1 MIISRYISKEII
13 VNICWVSLVLF
24 GLVLL
29 SRFNI
34 FLSQAEVGKISAEN
48 ILFAL
53 VLFSP
58 GLINLVFP
66 ISVFL
71 ALGFVLTPIFKNH
84 DTVLTAGSMTI
95 GRLLFSQKYVLLA
108 IFSMSILLS
117 AFVAPYFTSKGED
130 LLDKDNSF
138 ASKILA
144 PNGLVS
150 LQSDTFNVFGNKDND
165 VYRDLIFINSQ
176 SIETFIYG
184 KTGVIEDTPAGVSLI
199 LNDGF
204 LFDNERNVISKFNTA
219 DIPIDDYSSDEYIS
233 TIALFNNLTL
243 DNLKEIFVRFT
254 LPIFCVISFI
264 FSIVFSSYS
273 AFFGREK
280 TYFFLAIFNILYILL
295 AMSAFEVSVTNLEAL
310 VFDFYWMH
318 LMVLILALVLTSK
331 KVKKGFG
338 YEGI

>member
-84 DTVLTAGSMTI
+84 DTVLTSGSMTA
-95 GRLLFSQKYVLLA
+95 GRLLLSQKYVILG
-108 IFSMSILLS
+108 IFTFSIILS
-117 AFVAPYFTSKGED
+117 GFISPYFTSKGED
-130 LLDKDNSF
+130 LLDKDNTF

-150 LQSDTFNVFGNKDND
+150 LQADTFNIFGSKDND

-184 KTGVIEDTPAGVSLI
+184 NTGVIEDTPAGVSLI

-204 LFDNERNVISKFNTA
+204 LFDNQRNVISKFNKA
-219 DIPIDDYSSDEYIS
+219 DIPINDYSSDEYIS
-233 TIALFNNLTL
+233 TFALFNDLTL
-243 DNLKEIFVRFT
+243 NNLKEIFVRLT
-254 LPIFCVISFI
+254 LPIFCVVSF
-264 FSIVFSSYS
+264 VFSVIFASYS

-280 TYFFLAIFNILYILL
+280 TYFFLAIFNIFYLL
-295 AMSAFEVSVTNLEAL
+295 SSLSAFEANVKNLEAL
-310 VFDFYWMH
+310 VLNFYWMH
-318 LMVLILALVLTSK
+318 VVVLILALVLSSK
-331 KVKKGFG
+331 LVKKGFG
-338 YEGI
+338 YEGL

>member
-150 LQSDTFNVFGNKDND
+150 LQADTFNVFGNKDND

-204 LFDNERNVISKFNTA
+204 LFDNERNVISKFNKA

-254 LPIFCVISFI
+254 LPVFCVISFI

>member
-1 MIISRYISKEII
+1 M
-13 VNICWVSLVLF
+13 
-24 GLVLL
+24 
-29 SRFNI
+29 

-84 DTVLTAGSMTI
+84 ETVLTAGSMTT
-95 GRLLFSQKYVLLA
+95 GRLLSSQRYVILG
-108 IFSMSILLS
+108 IFSISFLLS
-117 AFVAPYFTSKGED
+117 AFLSPYFTSKGED

-144 PNGLVS
+144 PSGLVS
-150 LQSDTFNVFGNKDND
+150 LKADTFNVFGYKDND

-184 KTGVIEDTPAGVSLI
+184 TTGVIKDSPSGVSLV
-199 LNDGF
+199 LDDGF
-204 LFDNERNVISKFNTA
+204 LFDNERNFISKFNIA
-219 DIPIDDYSSDEYIS
+219 EIPIDNYSSDEYTSIV
-233 TIALFNNLTL
+233 TLFSDLNL
-243 DNLKEIFVRFT
+243 DNIKEIFKRFT

-264 FSIVFSSYS
+264 FSVIFSSYS
-273 AFFGREK
+273 SFFGREK
-280 TYFFLAIFNILYILL
+280 TYFFLAIFNILYLL
-295 AMSAFEVSVTNLEAL
+295 SAVSSFDVSESTIEAL
-310 VFDFYWMH
+310 LFNFYWMH
-318 LMVLILALVLTSK
+318 LIVLIITIALTSK
-331 KVKKGFG
+331 RVKKGFG

>member
-150 LQSDTFNVFGNKDND
+150 LQADTFNVFGNKDND

-199 LNDGF
+199 LNEGF
-204 LFDNERNVISKFNTA
+204 LFDNERNIISKFNTA

-318 LMVLILALVLTSK
+318 LMVLTLALVLTSK

>member
-1 MIISRYISKEII
+1 MIISRYIRKEII

-84 DTVLTAGSMTI
+84 DTVLTAGSMTV
-95 GRLLFSQKYVLLA
+95 GRFLSSQKYLIVA
-108 IFSMSILLS
+108 IFSLSVLLS
-117 AFVAPYFTSKGED
+117 AFVAPYFISKGED
-130 LLDKDNSF
+130 LLDKDNTF

-150 LQSDTFNVFGNKDND
+150 LQADTFNVFGNKDND

-184 KTGVIEDTPAGVSLI
+184 NTGVIEDTPTGVSLI

-219 DIPIDDYSSDEYIS
+219 DIPIEDYSSDEYIS
-233 TIALFNNLTL
+233 TVALFNNLTL

-264 FSIVFSSYS
+264 FSVVFSSYS

-295 AMSAFEVSVTNLEAL
+295 AMSAFEVSVTNLAAL

>member
-1 MIISRYISKEII
+1 
-13 VNICWVSLVLF
+13 
-24 GLVLL
+24 
-29 SRFNI
+29 
-34 FLSQAEVGKISAEN
+34 
-48 ILFAL
+48 
-53 VLFSP
+53 
-58 GLINLVFP
+58 
-66 ISVFL
+66 
-71 ALGFVLTPIFKNH
+71 
-84 DTVLTAGSMTI
+84 
-95 GRLLFSQKYVLLA
+95 
-108 IFSMSILLS
+108 MSILLS

-150 LQSDTFNVFGNKDND
+150 LQADTFNVFGNKDND

-318 LMVLILALVLTSK
+318 LMVLTLALVLTSK

>member
-48 ILFAL
+48 IFFAL

-95 GRLLFSQKYVLLA
+95 GRLLFSQKYVIFA
-108 IFSMSILLS
+108 IFSVSILLS
-117 AFVAPYFTSKGED
+117 AFVSPYFTSKGED

-144 PNGLVS
+144 PTGLVS
-150 LQSDTFNVFGNKDND
+150 LQADTFNVFGNKDND

-184 KTGVIEDTPAGVSLI
+184 NTGVIETTPTGVSLI

-204 LFDNERNVISKFNTA
+204 LFDNERNVISKFNKA

-233 TIALFNNLTL
+233 TMALFSNLTL
-243 DNLKEIFVRFT
+243 DNVKELFVRFT

-264 FSIVFSSYS
+264 FSVIFSSYS
-273 AFFGREK
+273 SFFGREK
-280 TYFFLAIFNILYILL
+280 TYFFLAIFNILYLLL
-295 AMSAFEVSVTNLEAL
+295 AMSAFEVSATSLGGLIV
-310 VFDFYWMH
+310 DFYWMH
-318 LMVLILALVLTSK
+318 LLVLILALLLTSK
-331 KVKKGFG
+331 KIKKGFG

>member
-95 GRLLFSQKYVLLA
+95 GRLLFSQKYVIFA
-108 IFSMSILLS
+108 IFSVSILLS
-117 AFVAPYFTSKGED
+117 AFVSPYFTSKGED

-144 PNGLVS
+144 PTGLVS
-150 LQSDTFNVFGNKDND
+150 LQADTFNVFGNKDN
-165 VYRDLIFINSQ
+165 L
-176 SIETFIYG
+176 
-184 KTGVIEDTPAGVSLI
+184 SLI
-199 LNDGF
+199 H
-204 LFDNERNVISKFNTA
+204 I
-219 DIPIDDYSSDEYIS
+219 
-233 TIALFNNLTL
+233 
-243 DNLKEIFVRFT
+243 
-254 LPIFCVISFI
+254 
-264 FSIVFSSYS
+264 
-273 AFFGREK
+273 
-280 TYFFLAIFNILYILL
+280 
-295 AMSAFEVSVTNLEAL
+295 
-310 VFDFYWMH
+310 
-318 LMVLILALVLTSK
+318 
-331 KVKKGFG
+331 
-338 YEGI
+338 

>member
-150 LQSDTFNVFGNKDND
+150 LQADTFNVFGNKDND

-318 LMVLILALVLTSK
+318 LMVLTLALVLTSK

>member
-95 GRLLFSQKYVLLA
+95 GRLLFSQKYVIFA
-108 IFSMSILLS
+108 IFSVSSLLS
-117 AFVAPYFTSKGED
+117 AFVSPYFTSKGED
-130 LLDKDNSF
+130 LLDKDN
-138 ASKILA
+138 
-144 PNGLVS
+144 
-150 LQSDTFNVFGNKDND
+150 
-165 VYRDLIFINSQ
+165 YLIFSG
-176 SIETFIYG
+176 S
-184 KTGVIEDTPAGVSLI
+184 KTNNKSHILIIEDIYDTGETLNELI
-199 LNDGF
+199 NH
-204 LFDNERNVISKFNTA
+204 
-219 DIPIDDYSSDEYIS
+219 
-233 TIALFNNLTL
+233 
-243 DNLKEIFVRFT
+243 
-254 LPIFCVISFI
+254 
-264 FSIVFSSYS
+264 
-273 AFFGREK
+273 
-280 TYFFLAIFNILYILL
+280 LYKI
-295 AMSAFEVSVTNLEAL
+295 
-310 VFDFYWMH
+310 H
-318 LMVLILALVLTSK
+318 
-331 KVKKGFG
+331 
-338 YEGI
+338 

>member
-29 SRFNI
+29 SRFNM
-34 FLSQAEVGKISAEN
+34 FLSQAEVGRISAEN

-66 ISVFL
+66 VSVFL
-71 ALGFVLTPIFKNH
+71 AMGFVLTPLYRNH
-84 DTVLTAGSMTI
+84 ETILTAGSMTT
-95 GRLLFSQKYVLLA
+95 GRLVASQKYLILG
-108 IFSMSILLS
+108 IFSISIILS
-117 AFVAPYFTSKGED
+117 TFLAPYFTSKGED

-150 LQSDTFNVFGNKDND
+150 LQADTFNVFGEKDND
-165 VYRDLIFINSQ
+165 IYRDLIFINSQ
-176 SIETFIYG
+176 SLETFIYG
-184 KTGVIEDTPAGVSLI
+184 ATGVIEDTSSGANLVLY
-199 LNDGF
+199 DGF
-204 LFDNERNVISKFNTA
+204 LFDNERNFISKFKKA
-219 DIPIDDYSSDEYIS
+219 DIPFEDYSSEEYIS
-233 TIALFNNLTL
+233 TPALFSELTL
-243 DNLKEIFVRFT
+243 ENLQEIFIRFT
-254 LPIFCVISFI
+254 LPIFCVISSI
-264 FSIVFSSYS
+264 FSVIFSSYS

-280 TYFFLAIFNILYILL
+280 TYFFLVIFNILYLL
-295 AMSAFEVSVTNLEAL
+295 SAISVFDVSVKTFGAL
-310 VFDFYWMH
+310 IINFYWMH
-318 LMVLILALVLTSK
+318 LLVLILIFALTNKSI
-331 KVKKGFG
+331 KKGFG